1 MMVQPEP
8 RTQYHMTQRKAA
20 RKRAAFLLLALVIVA
35 AFLALVFF
43 FPESTPDDIPALD
56 ATATAFAATATAFAE
71 TFLATAQP
79 ASTLTLSDVEA
90 TSTRLFEQLRTAQ
103 PLLFPD
109 GQPALGTATF
119 GTPTPEQ

>member
-8 RTQYHMTQRKAA
+8 RTQYHLAQRRAA
-20 RKRAAFLLLALVIVA
+20 RKRAAFLLLALVVIA
-35 AFLALVFF
+35 AFVALILF
-43 FPESTPDDIPALD
+43 FPEDAPEDIPALD
-56 ATATAFAATATAFAE
+56 ATATAFALTATAFAE
-71 TFLATAQP
+71 TFLSTAQP

-109 GQPALGTATF
+109 GQPALGTPTI